1 VERRH
6 PDFPPRGGQPPGSD
20 GTVAGAG
27 RFEHDEVRVSPAVE
41 RRLVSAATHGDPID
55 RGRLVDAFLPSIGGI
70 ARRYRG
76 CPAVSRNE
84 LMQEGVLGLLRAL
97 ERYDPDRGTP
107 FWAYASW
114 WVRQAMQG
122 LVAELGRPVVLS
134 DRALRQL
141 AHVREA
147 RRSFARAHARE
158 PSVQELATA
167 SKLTLEQL
175 HSLSVAERPSRGLQ
189 EPIDDTTGGGGATF
203 GDTLCDPRA
212 EEAFEELGV
221 RMGAAE
227 VPRLLE
233 QLSDR
238 EREVVEGRYG
248 LLNPVLTLRE
258 LGETMGI
265 SAERVRQIEQ
275 TALEK
280 MRAAYSQPASEQSV
294 PSFRR
299 PRSSA
304 QRGRAR
310 RRARRPHPSSGPPAR
325 RPRRR
330 Q

>member
-1 VERRH
+1 MTAHSAVAH
-6 PDFPPRGGQPPGSD
+6 VPASPSAPLSAVPPRQQATAQLVPFHETQSDLVRAARRNRPG
-20 GTVAGAG
+20 ARA
-27 RFEHDEVRVSPAVE
+27 
-41 RRLVSAATHGDPID
+41 RLVESFMP
-55 RGRLVDAFLPSIGGI
+55 LIGSI
-70 ARRYRG
+70 ARIYAHAPTVDR
-76 CPAVSRNE
+76 SE
-84 LMQEGVLGLLRAL
+84 LMQEGVVGMLRAL
-97 ERYDPDRGTP
+97 ERYDPDLGTP

-114 WVRQAMQG
+114 WVRQAMQQ
-122 LVAELGRPVVLS
+122 VVSELSRPVVLS

-158 PSVQELATA
+158 PSVQELAAA
-167 SKLTLEQL
+167 SELTLEQL
-175 HSLSVAERPSRGLQ
+175 HRLSVAERPSRGLQ

-203 GDTLCDPRA
+203 GDTLRDPRA
-212 EEAFEELGV
+212 EEAYEELGV

-238 EREVVEGRYG
+238 ERRVVEGRYG
-248 LLNPVLTLRE
+248 LLSQEQTLRE

-265 SAERVRQIEQ
+265 SAERVRQIQQ

-299 PRSSA
+299 PRS
-304 QRGRAR
+304 RGPRGPARDPAR
-310 RRARRPHPSSGPPAR
+310 RLHPSSGPRAR

-330 Q
+330 P